1 MIDYL
6 GALSAMNNA
15 GAANMDSFLGNTL
28 FRLDYYMPVNVI
40 CLTHSV
46 LLGKKVIVLDSIG
59 HMGDNS

>member
-1 MIDYL
+1 
-6 GALSAMNNA
+6 MNNA

-46 LLGKKVIVLDSIG
+46 LSGKKVIVLDWIG